1 MAISTSMDVEMSG
14 FITNIKQGT
23 TILKGLNAEM
33 KATDAEFKATGNAEQ
48 KMSQQTKTLNSQL
61 NVQKGIF
68 NEAQKALK
76 KMEEN
81 GVKPTDAAYQ
91 KMYATMMNAK
101 AGMNEV
107 QAQLNS
113 LGNGSETAA
122 GKAEKLSSSM
132 EKLNK
137 KVSLEQVIGGV
148 NAIKTGL
155 EGAAQKAIK
164 LGEQIWNSVM
174 DSARWADDTATM
186 AQMYGIDIETFE
198 RMQKLVT
205 NGMDTSV
212 DSILKAQSKLKNG
225 IGESSKATMEALQT
239 LGVGLRS
246 GILEDWTS
254 WKQKDPAELF
264 WDAGKAIMALGEAEK
279 QEALAQDLFGKSW
292 RELVPLFTEYKSLE
306 EYQKALE
313 GVNINS
319 EDEISALT
327 ELNDKVGELK
337 GNFDTL
343 ANSVMATL
351 APALTDAATALNGV
365 LQSVLD
371 YLKTDDGKQMLND
384 LSTAVSGL
392 FDDLGKIDPKD
403 VVKGFTEVMN
413 TVVSSVQWL
422 VENKD
427 GVVAALETIVA
438 GWAALKLTGGILEIA
453 KLIQGLTGLVGGTGG
468 AAAAGQAA
476 GTAFATSFS
485 AAFVAAAPVL
495 ATVLGV
501 TAVAVAPALVSG
513 AEDKARW
520 ASSYKERMEAAETA
534 GNNKETIQE
543 AAKTLG
549 VTGQIDMDSAYAILM
564 GLQSRQNQQKAELY
578 NVLKNAAPTNGYN
591 TWNLLNSF
599 WNGAELDPGQVDAL
613 LQNVTDAM
621 AGIDRLKAIR
631 EKTDAWTK
639 AWMESHGEGEGVPV
653 EVEPQVA
660 EDAAEKIEA
669 QVGQVEV
676 PATLVYNG
684 FSFGWGQGGGGTGGG
699 GVNKPMARANG
710 LPYVPYDGYLAS
722 LHKGERVVP
731 AREVSSRSYSSNLYV
746 ENMNM
751 NGGADAAGLAAAM
764 AAAQRRTMSAYGS

>member
-1 MAISTSMDVEMSG
+1 MAVNVKMGVDIGG
-14 FITNIKQGT
+14 FTAGIKEGQQ
-23 TILKGLNAEM
+23 ILKGLNAEM

-48 KMSQQTKTLNSQL
+48 KMTQQTKNLNSQL
-61 NVQKGIF
+61 NVQRGIF
-68 NEAQKALK
+68 DQAQKALK

-91 KMYATMMNAK
+91 KMYATMQNAK

-113 LGNGSETAA
+113 MGNGAETAA

-132 EKLNK
+132 DKLNK
-137 KVSLEQVIGGV
+137 RVSLEQVIGG
-148 NAIKTGL
+148 ISSITKGL
-155 EGAAQKAIK
+155 ENAAKLAIN

-186 AQMYGIDIETFE
+186 AQMYGIDVETFQ

-205 NGMDTSV
+205 NGMDTTV
-212 DSILKAQSKLKNG
+212 DSMLKAQSKLKNG
-225 IGESSKATMEALQT
+225 IGESSKTTLEALQK

-246 GILEDWTS
+246 GILEDWSS
-254 WKQKDPAELF
+254 WKTKDPAELF

-292 RELVPLFTEYKSLE
+292 HELVPLFTEYKSLE

-327 ELNDKVGELK
+327 DLNDKVGELK

-351 APALTDAATALNGV
+351 APALTDAAEALNGV

-403 VVKGFTEVMN
+403 VVKGFTDVMN

-427 GVVAALETIVA
+427 GVVSALEAIVA

-453 KLIQGLTGLVGGTGG
+453 KLIQGLTGLVGGTAG

-476 GTAFATSFS
+476 GSAFATSFTS
-485 AAFVAAAPVL
+485 AFVAAAPVL

-513 AEDKARW
+513 AEDRARW
-520 ASSYKERMEAAETA
+520 ASNYKERQTAAETA
-534 GNNKETIQE
+534 VEKELINE
-543 AAKTLG
+543 ANKTLG

-564 GLQSRQNQQKAELY
+564 GLSSRQNQQKAELY
-578 NVLKNAAPTNGYN
+578 NVLKNAAPTNGYD

-621 AGIDRLKAIR
+621 AGIDRLKEIR
-631 EKTDAWTK
+631 EKTDAWAK
-639 AWMESHGEGEGVPV
+639 AWMESHGEGEGVQV
-653 EVEPQVA
+653 DVEPQVA
-660 EDAAEKIEA
+660 EDAAEQIQQ

-676 PATLVYNG
+676 PAMLVYNG
-684 FSFGWGQGGGGTGGG
+684 FSWGWGQGGGGTGGG

-751 NGGADAAGLAAAM
+751 SGGADAAGLAAAM